1 MRSIFLFFSAHAFV
15 LDPVY
20 ISLPKIALC
29 VIKQIR
35 YHDKEERI
43 LEVESKKDSRIRLC
57 FD

>member
-1 MRSIFLFFSAHAFV
+1 MRSMFLLFSAHAFV

-20 ISLPKIALC
+20 ISLPKNTLC

-35 YHDKEERI
+35 CHDKEQRM
-43 LEVESKKDSRIRLC
+43 LEVENKIDSIVRLC